1 MGHGDCC
8 IEHKSLVQWHEW
20 WALVYMHVYLRLC
33 SGCRSTCSW
42 ETCLWSRCKVSYT
55 MTCTSLFGIDVRIAG
70 KLPYP
75 NGSNIQ
81 SRWYT
86 NMQLVLQ
93 LYLPRDAG
101 AIDVYEDHVRSG
113 LRGRSGPISG
123 HLCKW
128 YLCVRMKA
136 WRHFKLSMISA
147 YQVQYALAELN
158 HYSS

>member
-1 MGHGDCC
+1 MLHQ
-8 IEHKSLVQWHEW
+8 HKSLLEWHEW
-20 WALVYMHVYLRLC
+20 WALVYMHVYWRLC

-42 ETCLWSRCKVSYT
+42 EACSWSRCKVDYT
-55 MTCTSLFGIDVRIAG
+55 MTCTRLFDISVRIAW

-86 NMQLVLQ
+86 NRQLVLQ
-93 LYLPRDAG
+93 LYLPRDAEV
-101 AIDVYEDHVRSG
+101 IDVYEDRVRSG

-123 HLCKW
+123 HLWKW
-128 YLCVRMKA
+128 YLCIRMKA
-136 WRHFKLSMISA
+136 WRHFKLSMISS

-158 HYSS
+158 HYSSELQFS